1 MISFKSWRI
10 YFFFLPATITAHAM
24 TKDNL
29 YQDPQAPADFTF
41 NSRVAEVFDDMLQRS
56 VPCYHQVIDMVA
68 TLLARLVK
76 PGDRIYDLGCSTGT
90 TLLELSRR
98 MATSELEFVGIDSS
112 PAMIDKAT
120 LKAEMFA
127 KKDTI
132 RFIHGD
138 IAAVELESCGA
149 CILNY
154 TLQFIRPLARQN
166 FLTRLHQALKPGGVL
181 IISEKIICHDLE
193 INRAFIDFYH
203 DFKRSQGYTETE
215 IARKRA
221 ALENILIPFSI
232 RENSELLQKSGFSH
246 VEAFFQWFNFASFV
260 AIKD

>member
-1 MISFKSWRI
+1 MSR
-10 YFFFLPATITAHAM
+10 
-24 TKDNL
+24 DNI

-56 VPCYHQVIDMVA
+56 VPCYHQVIDMMA
-68 TLLARLVK
+68 TLLARFVHQ
-76 PGDRIYDLGCSTGT
+76 GDRIYDLGCSTGT

-98 MATSELEFVGIDSS
+98 MAASELEFVGIDNS
-112 PAMIDKAT
+112 PAMLDKAR
-120 LKAEMFA
+120 LKTEMLA
-127 KKDTI
+127 RPAAI
-132 RFIHGD
+132 HFIHGD
-138 IAAVELESCGA
+138 IATVELAPCGA

-154 TLQFIRPLARQN
+154 TLQFIRPLARQS
-166 FLTRLHQALKPGGVL
+166 FLSRLHQALQPGGVL

-203 DFKRSQGYTETE
+203 DFKRSQGYSETE

-232 RENSELLQKSGFSH
+232 RENSELLQKSGFSQ
-246 VEAFFQWFNFASFV
+246 VETFFQWFNFASFV

>member
-1 MISFKSWRI
+1 MD
-10 YFFFLPATITAHAM
+10 
-24 TKDNL
+24 KDNI

-56 VPCYHQVIDMVA
+56 VPCYHQVIDMAA
-68 TLLARLVK
+68 TLLARFVNK
-76 PGDRIYDLGCSTGT
+76 GDRIYDLGCSTGT

-98 MATSELEFVGIDSS
+98 MAASELEFVGIDNSA
-112 PAMIDKAT
+112 AMIDKAT

-127 KKDTI
+127 RQGAI
-132 RFIHGD
+132 HFIHGD
-138 IAAVELESCGA
+138 IATIELEPCGA

-154 TLQFIRPLARQN
+154 TLQFIRPMTRQR

-221 ALENILIPFSI
+221 ALENILIPFSV
-232 RENSELLQKSGFSH
+232 RENTELLRKSGFH
-246 VEAFFQWFNFASFV
+246 QVETFFQWFNFASFV